1 MTSKP
6 LDIKV
11 VYDANA
17 RGRRRAPA
25 AAAAPKPSGKRRG
38 PSTASLRPRG
48 RVNRGLTLTLS
59 LLTLLLAGGFYYFT
73 WWQADPELYLR
84 MATKTPIPGV
94 DLDML
99 AAGMFGGPLPDGG
112 ETVPAEEDAGPPPAI
127 APETAT
133 YVIPASVY
141 TWLALATIAAFFLAV
156 CAGGGLRT
164 SSGGSLMLP
173 GVLAVLVV
181 LGVCGWYA
189 SKHGMS
195 LPKEPRVIR
204 TSMGLVPLFGLGLGM
219 LLVRNA
225 RRWAKVAAVALILS
239 AIVTAAGLQ
248 LGNMTAAFDA
258 EQVTPLVIAAAFIG
272 HSLWG
277 WVLLF
282 GSRRF
287 PA

>member
-1 MTSKP
+1 M
-6 LDIKV
+6 
-11 VYDANA
+11 
-17 RGRRRAPA
+17 
-25 AAAAPKPSGKRRG
+25 
-38 PSTASLRPRG
+38 RPRG
-48 RVNRGLTLTLS
+48 RVSRGLTLTLS
-59 LLTLLLAGGFYYFT
+59 LVTLLLAGGSYYFT
-73 WWQADPELYLR
+73 WWQADPELTLR
-84 MATKTPIPGV
+84 LLTKTPLPGV

-99 AAGMFGGPLPDGG
+99 AAGMFGGPLPDAD
-112 ETVPAEEDAGPPPAI
+112 ELAKPEPEPDPPPAI

-133 YVIPASVY
+133 YVIPASIY

-156 CAGGGLRT
+156 CAGGGLRA

-181 LGVCGWYA
+181 LGVCGWYI
-189 SKHGMS
+189 SKHGVS
-195 LPKEPRVIR
+195 IPKEPRVIR

-225 RRWAKVAAVALILS
+225 RRWGKVAAVLLILS
-239 AIVTAAGLQ
+239 AVVTAVGLQ

-258 EQVTPLVIAAAFIG
+258 EQVTPLVIAGAFIG

-277 WVLLF
+277 WVLLL